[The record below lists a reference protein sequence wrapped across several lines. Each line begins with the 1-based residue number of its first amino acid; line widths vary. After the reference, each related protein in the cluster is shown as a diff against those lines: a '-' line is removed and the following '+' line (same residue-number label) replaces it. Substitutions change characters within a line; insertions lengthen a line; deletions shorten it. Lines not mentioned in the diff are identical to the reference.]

1 MMTPRIEVLGEFLEK
16 TPYFW
21 SEDYPVTEKAT
32 ALTLGG
38 QDALKAVRERLAG
51 LPDFAHDTTDA
62 ALRSLADELG
72 VKVGKLMQPLRAAVA
87 GTTESPGMFE
97 MLGALGRERVLA
109 RLDRVI
115 QG

>member
-1 MMTPRIEVLGEFLEK
+1 MGQLALEPEHASATSHVLIAGRHVVERDDPSVLGRDGRDL
-16 TPYFW
+16 
-21 SEDYPVTEKAT
+21 V
-32 ALTLGG
+32 
-38 QDALKAVRERLAG
+38 
-51 LPDFAHDTTDA
+51 
-62 ALRSLADELG
+62 ADPG
-72 VKVGKLMQPLRAAVA
+72 VKVGKLMQPLRAVIA